1 MAKLRTTLVRVLN
14 RDALGSG
21 YYCRHFTASTRYG
34 CCPVCGEGSCIL
46 PRALGLI
53 RNTHELAPD
62 RQFENPHNDGDL
74 EDAKYQEEHYSTLLF
89 MVLAILG
96 VYRAAASLA
105 SRMGKSRKSHIHFPN
120 M

>member
-1 MAKLRTTLVRVLN
+1 MVLHGFH
-14 RDALGSG
+14 LIWLLS
-21 YYCRHFTASTRYG
+21 
-34 CCPVCGEGSCIL
+34 VCGEGSCIL

-53 RNTHELAPD
+53 RNAHELAPD